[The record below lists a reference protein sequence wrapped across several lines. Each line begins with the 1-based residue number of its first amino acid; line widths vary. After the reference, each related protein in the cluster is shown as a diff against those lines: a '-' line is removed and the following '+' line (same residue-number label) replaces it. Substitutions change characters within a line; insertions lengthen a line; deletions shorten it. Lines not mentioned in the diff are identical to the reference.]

1 MNRYYALENELAH
14 IHGALQMLERRKA
27 HVPPDT
33 VIGSP
38 AYWRERIRAVRER
51 AERHKT
57 LAHRADVLLAMV
69 DAL

>member
-14 IHGALQMLERRKA
+14 IHGALQLLERRKA
-27 HVPPDT
+27 NFPPDT

-38 AYWRERIRAVRER
+38 AYWRKRIRSVREQ
-51 AERHKT
+51 AGRHKT
-57 LAHRADVLLAMV
+57 LVDQADVLLAMV